1 MTEYIKELTE
11 EYNISYNEQEI
22 EKYIK
27 KDEEQT
33 QYLLDNF
40 GESSWHINDFAN
52 AVRNDE
58 ISESF
63 FRKLVRFEMDKCFK
77 RINNG
82 RI

>member
-1 MTEYIKELTE
+1 MKNYIKELTQ
-11 EYNISYNEQEI
+11 EYNIPYNEE
-22 EKYIK
+22 EFEEYIK
-27 KDEEQT
+27 KDKEQT

-52 AVRNDE
+52 AVRNEE

-77 RINNG
+77 RINNVDK
-82 RI
+82 